1 MNRTAR
7 LVIAATVGVLL
18 LSLLTLAALP
28 YWFGHQAEKTYHT
41 LLNELA
47 LTTGLPV
54 TLKRYER
61 GWRHSA
67 AETDIV
73 LPDLSLTLTAR
84 HTLQHGPWTEDG
96 WTSLL
101 ARVNGEIHFISTA
114 NHPVLA
120 PLTLQGSLGLRGAI
134 QLSFDWPAAQLTW
147 TGGNLQWQPIRGT
160 LHADRDG
167 NRVQGQIGG
176 STLQIGDRHAERW
189 QIRFDIRPNETAFPL
204 GQLNLEIGRLTVAP
218 SWEAD
223 ALQLSVSSRPTG
235 ETVALKING
244 QLEKLQ
250 GAEKLYGPGEFILE
264 AQTLEPVALTQFMR
278 ALPTLFHADADVAKL
293 VPPLVALAHKAPEV
307 KLTTLRLKA
316 TPESATAPSLAR
328 GPRLDPIGDALTG
341 RGSMVLDGRRL
352 GPTPHPARLL
362 SALNGELTLSVS
374 TPLLTSWLL
383 ADTDTE
389 NTNDADQKQRL
400 AKEALPRYLTAHPYA
415 RLLIPADGYYR
426 LAASLKQGRLLI
438 NNEPWH
444 GQLLPVP

>member
-7 LVIAATVGVLL
+7 LVIAVAGGALL
-18 LSLLTLAALP
+18 LLLLTLAALP
-28 YWFGHQAEKTYHT
+28 YWFGYQAEKTYRALLADFT
-41 LLNELA
+41 LI
-47 LTTGLPV
+47 TGLPV

-73 LPDLSLTLTAR
+73 LPDLSLTLTAH
-84 HTLQHGPWTEDG
+84 HTLEHGPWTEDG
-96 WTSLL
+96 WAPLL
-101 ARVNGEIHFISTA
+101 ARVKGDIGFASTA
-114 NHPVLA
+114 SHAVPV
-120 PLTLQGSLGLRGAI
+120 PLMLQGDVDLRGAVR
-134 QLSFDWPAAQLTW
+134 LSFDWPAAQPAW

-176 STLQIGDRHAERW
+176 SALQMGDRHAERW

-204 GQLNLEIGRLTVAP
+204 GQLNLEIGRLAVAS
-218 SWEAD
+218 SWKAD

-250 GAEKLYGPGEFILE
+250 LVEKFYGPGEFILE
-264 AQTLEPVALTQFMR
+264 AQTLEPGALTQFVR
-278 ALPTLFHADADVAKL
+278 ALPTLFHPDADVAKL
-293 VPPLVALAHKAPEV
+293 VPPLTALAHKAPEV

-316 TPESATAPSLAR
+316 TP
-328 GPRLDPIGDALTG
+328 DALTG

-352 GPTPHPARLL
+352 GPAPHPARLL
-362 SALNGELTLSVS
+362 SALSGELTLSVS
-374 TPLLTSWLL
+374 TPFLTSWLL

-389 NTNDADQKQRL
+389 DTDQKQRL
-400 AKEALPRYLTAHPYA
+400 TEETLSRHLTAHPYA
-415 RLLIPADGYYR
+415 RLLVPVDGHYR

-444 GQLLPVP
+444 GPLLPAP